1 MSSFSGGRSG
11 NRGACAQPCRKP
23 YDLVDLSGQTINKEK
38 GRYILSLKDLIGLD
52 SVPQLL
58 DAGVKSLKIEG
69 RMKSPKYVYN
79 TVSAYRKA
87 IERDF

>member
-1 MSSFSGGRSG
+1 M
-11 NRGACAQPCRKP
+11 
-23 YDLVDLSGQTINKEK
+23 
-38 GRYILSLKDLIGLD
+38 SLKDLIGLD

-69 RMKSPKYVYN
+69 RMKSPEYVYN

-87 IERDF
+87 IDAAEEGAVFKDHGKEVIRLNQSLTADIRLVIWMMISALTW